1 MTAPLPLPA
10 LWTASEVLAATDGQ
24 GPGGW
29 RASGVTI
36 DSRTVQ
42 PGDLFV
48 AIKGPNFDG
57 HRFVDEALRRGAVAA
72 LVQRRPEGLDDGARL
87 VRVKDS
93 LRGLQDLGRAARR
106 RSSARILGITGSAGK
121 TGSKEALR
129 CALSAQ
135 GKTEANAAS
144 FNNHWG
150 VPLSLARLPR
160 DAAFGIFEMGM
171 NHAGELSELTQMV
184 LPDVALITNI
194 GLAHLAFF
202 TSPTR
207 IADAKAEI
215 FEGLNDQGAAV
226 LPRDDR
232 QYDRLA
238 ATANRLGVRYLITF
252 GRHPEADLRL
262 IKADCG
268 SQTSRVTLE
277 LFGETLRYR
286 LPVPGEHWV
295 LNSLGV
301 LAAVR
306 AAGANVETAARAFD
320 NLKAGKGRGA
330 QIIVTLPA
338 RQGRPGG
345 DIRIIDDSYNA
356 NPLSLRAG
364 LKVLA
369 GMTPQAGGRRV
380 VLLGEMLELGEE
392 TPRHHAALKDPIVQA
407 GVELALTCGAAM
419 TDLDR
424 QLPAALRGHHFA
436 DSQALAEAAVTL
448 LRPGDIVLVK
458 GSLGSQMAR
467 VVTALTALG
476 SAADD
481 SGSAETHRRIGEA

>member
-1 MTAPLPLPA
+1 MRRFGAAPLPRWFSAARKGWTTAPA
-10 LWTASEVLAATDGQ
+10 WCGSRTACEVYRTWGAR
-24 GPGGW
+24 PGG
-29 RASGVTI
+29 
-36 DSRTVQ
+36 
-42 PGDLFV
+42 
-48 AIKGPNFDG
+48 
-57 HRFVDEALRRGAVAA
+57 AA
-72 LVQRRPEGLDDGARL
+72 APA
-87 VRVKDS
+87 
-93 LRGLQDLGRAARR
+93 
-106 RSSARILGITGSAGK
+106 SSASPDR
-121 TGSKEALR
+121 
-129 CALSAQ
+129 
-135 GKTEANAAS
+135 
-144 FNNHWG
+144 
-150 VPLSLARLPR
+150 LARLPR

-295 LNSLGV
+295 LNSLG
-301 LAAVR
+301 
-306 AAGANVETAARAFD
+306 ETAARAFD

-330 QIIVTLPA
+330 QITVTLPA

-476 SAADD
+476 RAADD